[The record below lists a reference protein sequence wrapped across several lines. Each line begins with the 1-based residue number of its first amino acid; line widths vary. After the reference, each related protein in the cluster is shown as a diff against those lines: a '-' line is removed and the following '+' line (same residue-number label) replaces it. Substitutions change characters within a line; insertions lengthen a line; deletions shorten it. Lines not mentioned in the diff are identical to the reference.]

1 LLIWQPQAEDCTI
14 SSPIFSASRLSLGV
28 LMIEVDA
35 KFPVLDEE
43 ALQQSNPRLF
53 TGATIVDY
61 VLTYSALVEGRLL
74 PLSLDSV
81 QGLSFYVEL
90 EITCDAS
97 ERDAATDAIFR
108 MAERMVLSDSE
119 RRSYLELFGFC

>member
-1 LLIWQPQAEDCTI
+1 MLIWQPQAEDCTI
-14 SSPIFSASRLSLGV
+14 SSPIFSAGRLSLGV

-43 ALQQSNPRLF
+43 ALQQSKPRLF

-74 PLSLDSV
+74 PVSLDSV
-81 QGLSFYVEL
+81 QGLPFYVEL

-97 ERDAATDAIFR
+97 ERDAATDAILR